1 MEKIAGI
8 LFASYTAFFVVMIV
22 LYFFNP
28 KPLKRTL
35 QYSTIG
41 MIALI
46 VILVIALWID
56 GSLFKNV
63 QVHTY
68 F

>member
-8 LFASYTAFFVVMIV
+8 LFASYTAFYVVMIV

-28 KPLKRTL
+28 KPLKKTM

-41 MIALI
+41 FIVLI
-46 VILVIALWID
+46 VLLIVALWVD
-56 GSLFKNV
+56 GSLFKEV